1 MLQGAEIAKAVGGNL
16 EQIKNDFQQ
25 ILAKMA
31 KVDADESGEDEFG
44 GGYVR
49 EPGCTSKKLTRWLA
63 NAVQQMSSGETHLA
77 EDHLLLGMYHEDFLR
92 AEFDRARLPIS
103 SLKQGITKIKGSAK
117 STSADAETQYDAL
130 SKYGVDLV
138 QSAEEGKLDPVIG
151 QERKLERIIQV
162 LSRRS
167 KNNPVLI
174 GEPGVGKTAIVE
186 GLAQR
191 LHSQDPLVTVSG
203 LAHCRLYSLDMGSL
217 VAGTKFRGQF
227 EERMKVVLE
236 EVQKSNGQ
244 VILFI
249 DEMHVMLGAGG
260 TESSAM
266 TAANMLKPLL
276 ARGAL
281 RCIGATTL
289 DEYRKYVEKDGALER
304 RFQPVYITEPTISES
319 VRILN
324 GLRPRY
330 EQHHK
335 LRVLDDA
342 LLAACELSARYIPHR
357 SLPDKAIDLMDE
369 ACSVHRSV
377 AMRRQMRQQI
387 EEQLLNLDTN
397 TDTGTDSSFSP
408 EKKLVPADTDSSTNT
423 AVVPAG
429 PLGASDSDVMLGEV
443 GADMVMEVVSRWTG
457 IPVRRLGL
465 SQRQRLLALPD
476 KLRLKVVGQDNA
488 VESVVDAVLRSRA
501 GLGRSDQ
508 PVGSFLFLGPTG
520 IGKTHLAK
528 VLAAELF
535 DEREDEEN
543 DESLQ
548 AEEDADFDVGDTG
561 AGSMSFGKG
570 TDARS
575 GGLVHI
581 DMSEYMEAHSVSRLI
596 GAPPGYVGHDEGG
609 QLTESIRRRPYN
621 VVLLDE
627 VEKAHPQIL
636 NLLLQLLDEG
646 RLTDGQGKVV
656 DFTNTVIILT
666 SNLGSI
672 HLVEAARQKL
682 WGGVGASCPVNS
694 PDQCPPP
701 SMHQSSD
708 ETGGLTP
715 APQHEKEKQLRPSVA
730 SAESKLRFDVWEE
743 ANRKVM
749 GDVERHFRP
758 ELLNRLDDVIIFN
771 PLTPTHLSAIAD
783 QLLRQLQ
790 TRLTSGKT
798 KVSLSCTDE
807 ARDLMVKRASADPA
821 MGARPLRR
829 YIEQKVVTQMSRILI
844 GSDTDANSFVHVS
857 VSTRADF
864 NSKDGEELHY
874 DVEVR
879 EPEEKDVLPRPKL

>member
-1 MLQGAEIAKAVGGNL
+1 MQGAKIAKAMGGDL
-16 EQIKNDFQQ
+16 KQIQDDFQQ
-25 ILAKMA
+25 ILAKMP
-31 KVDADESGEDEFG
+31 KVDPEPENGEEEFG
-44 GGYVR
+44 GGFARV
-49 EPGCTSKKLTRWLA
+49 PGRTSKKLTRWLA

-77 EDHLLLGMYHEDFLR
+77 EDHMLLGFYHEDFLR

-103 SLKQGITKIKGSAK
+103 SLKQGITRIKGSAK

-138 QSAEEGKLDPVIG
+138 QSAQDGKLDPVIG

-162 LSRRS
+162 LSRRT

-191 LHSQDPLVTVSG
+191 LNSQDALVTVSG
-203 LAHCRLYSLDMGSL
+203 LAHCRLYSLDMGSM

-369 ACSVHRSV
+369 ACAVHRSV
-377 AMRRQMRQQI
+377 AMRRRMRQQI
-387 EEQLLNLDTN
+387 EAQLQNLDTGTN
-397 TDTGTDSSFSP
+397 TGTGSSFSP
-408 EKKLVPADTDSSTNT
+408 ETSPAPDDKSTSDDES
-423 AVVPAG
+423 APSG
-429 PLGASDSDVMLGEV
+429 PLGASESDVMLGEV

-476 KLRLKVVGQDNA
+476 KLQLKVVGQDQA
-488 VESVVDAVLRSRA
+488 VASVVDAVLRSRA

-535 DEREDEEN
+535 DEREDEDG
-543 DESLQ
+543 DE
-548 AEEDADFDVGDTG
+548 EIHGGEDEDLDVGDTG

-609 QLTESIRRRPYN
+609 QLTEAIRRRPYN

-672 HLVEAARQKL
+672 HLVEAARQEL
-682 WGGVGASCPVNS
+682 WGGGGGGASGSSSDPS
-694 PDQCPPP
+694 GPDEWPPKPPP
-701 SMHQSSD
+701 
-708 ETGGLTP
+708 TNATP
-715 APQHEKEKQLRPSVA
+715 QPLPEQEKQLRPSTV
-730 SAESKLRFDVWEE
+730 SADSDIWDE
-743 ANRKVM
+743 AKRRVM

-771 PLTPTHLSAIAD
+771 PLSTSHLSLIAD
-783 QLLRQLQ
+783 QLLRALQ
-790 TRLTSGKT
+790 ARLLSGKNR
-798 KVSLSCTDE
+798 VSLSCTRE
-807 ARDLMVKRASADPA
+807 ATELMVKRSSVDPA

-844 GSDTDANSFVHVS
+844 GSDSDANSFVHVA
-857 VSTRADF
+857 VSARADS
-864 NSKDGEELHY
+864 NSKDGAELHY
-874 DVEVR
+874 DVEVV
-879 EPEEKDVLPRPKL
+879 EQEEKGAAPSAKL